1 MYRKRREGNGQ
12 ASGGGVA
19 VSFTP
24 SSAEDLPSVGN
35 ASSKDVK
42 NSSSHIGGGALTMI
56 SRPELRIVPPE
67 RDMTCAADDELRL
80 ETPTVEQMEALFG
93 SKHPMNQRIHLRRRT
108 RTLMQ
113 Q

>member
-1 MYRKRREGNGQ
+1 
-12 ASGGGVA
+12 
-19 VSFTP
+19 
-24 SSAEDLPSVGN
+24 
-35 ASSKDVK
+35 
-42 NSSSHIGGGALTMI
+42 MI

-80 ETPTVEQMEALFG
+80 ETQLLSKWKHCLG